1 MGLFLDTFA
10 KLPSPV
16 NLSYWWNWG
25 SMVGVLLVGQ
35 ILTGLFLT
43 MHYVSDVGY
52 AFDSVVH
59 IHRDVS
65 YGWVVRS
72 VHANGASFFM
82 FGLFMHVGRGL
93 YYKSYLDFRVWYVG
107 VILLV
112 VSMLTSFFG
121 YVLPWGQMSFW
132 GATVITNLLSAIP
145 FYGADIVYWVWGG
158 YSVGAPTLTRFYTF
172 HFIFPFLIAVLSLVH
187 LVFLHSKGST
197 NPLKATTAGFKV
209 SFWPYFGVKDIYGF
223 FVVFWVL
230 YLVVGFYPDA
240 FGDPD
245 NFMKANPMVTP
256 LHIKPEWYFLFA
268 YAILR
273 CIPNK
278 GLGVLALV
286 MSIVFFF
293 FMSIF
298 SFLFGI
304 KKKGVSY
311 PMVFWVWSVNLRLLT
326 WLGGSPV
333 EPPYVYMAQVCGC
346 PLFYFVIYV
355 VYCLSFF
362 V

>member
-43 MHYVSDVGY
+43 MHYVSDVAY

-72 VHANGASFFM
+72 VHANGASVFM
-82 FGLFMHVGRGL
+82 FGLYMHVGRGL
-93 YYKSYLDFRVWYVG
+93 YYKSFLDFRVWYVG

-112 VSMLTSFFG
+112 VSMLTSFVG

-132 GATVITNLLSAIP
+132 GATVITNLLSAVP
-145 FYGADIVYWVWGG
+145 LYGVDIVYWVWGG
-158 YSVGAPTLTRFYTF
+158 FSVGAPTLTRFYTF

-197 NPLKATTAGFKV
+197 NPLKIATTGFKV
-209 SFWPYFGVKDIYGF
+209 SFWPYFGIKDIYGF
-223 FVVFWVL
+223 LVVFWVL
-230 YLVVGFYPDA
+230 YLVVGFFPDV

-273 CIPNK
+273 CIPSK

-286 MSIVFFF
+286 LSIVFFF
-293 FMSIF
+293 IMPVF
-298 SFLFGI
+298 SFLFGV
-304 KKKGVSY
+304 KKKGALY
-311 PMVFWVWSVNLRLLT
+311 PVVFWVWSINFVLLT

-333 EPPYVYMAQVCGC
+333 EPPYVFLAQVSSVLYFIL
-346 PLFYFVIYV
+346 LFLLCVI
-355 VYCLSFF
+355 
-362 V
+362 